1 MLYDGVCG
9 LCSRTVRWLIAH
21 DRDGALRF
29 APLQGSTTAALRAT
43 YPGIPQNLD
52 SVVLIDGGRMHLRS
66 KVFLYGARHLTR
78 PWCWAYTFGGC
89 RAGCSISATVR
100 LRRYATGCGASS
112 NNAKSRRAPTNVA
125 YCRNRPYRCKP
136 IFAVQVKPWPCA
148 TLRNA
153 VDCGHERSHDAN
165 APFGFVNSPP
175 CRAASR

>member
-1 MLYDGVCG
+1 IVLYDGVCG

-78 PWCWAYTFGGC
+78 PWCWAYNFRWLPGWLLDLGY
-89 RAGCSISATVR
+89 RAVAALRYR
-100 LRRYATGCGASS
+100 LWGKFEQCQIPTGADQRRLL
-112 NNAKSRRAPTNVA
+112 P
-125 YCRNRPYRCKP
+125 
-136 IFAVQVKPWPCA
+136 
-148 TLRNA
+148 
-153 VDCGHERSHDAN
+153 
-165 APFGFVNSPP
+165 
-175 CRAASR
+175 